1 MLRLGPIPGA
11 LQRASSL
18 LFSRP
23 IVGLAT
29 LPLVVSAGAWI
40 AIGVA
45 AWHPLVAAI
54 AGWFGATPDAGISL
68 EVVLASVI
76 AAVMIAALAVA
87 TGLVAVAVLAMPVIV
102 RTVASRHF
110 PALAAH
116 DGGTVA
122 GSLANAMVAVAIFVP
137 LWIVTLPLLAL
148 PPLYVA
154 VSLVLNAWFTQRM
167 FRYDALAVHASG
179 SEIRTVLRH
188 SRGRLFALGL
198 VLSPLSL
205 VPVFNILVLPIYA
218 GIAFAEL
225 CLAELVALRGG
236 APSESHA

>member
-11 LQRASSL
+11 LQRALSI
-18 LFSRP
+18 LFAPR
-23 IVGLAT
+23 ILALAT
-29 LPLVVSAGAWI
+29 LPLFVAALAWI

-45 AWHPLVAAI
+45 AWHPLVATI
-54 AGWFGATPDAGISL
+54 AGWFGAAADAGITAQL
-68 EVVLASVI
+68 VLASVV

-102 RTVASRHF
+102 RTVAARHF
-110 PALAAH
+110 PTLAAH

-122 GSLANAMVAVAIFVP
+122 GSFANALVAVAIFVP
-137 LWIVTLPLLAL
+137 LWIVTLPLLAV

-154 VSLVLNAWFTQRM
+154 VSLMLNAWFTQRM
-167 FRYDALAVHASG
+167 FRYDALAMHASG
-179 SEIRTVLRH
+179 DEIRTVLRRG
-188 SRGRLFALGL
+188 RGRLFALGL
-198 VLSPLSL
+198 LLSPLSL

-236 APSESHA
+236 APAARPA